1 MQEVHVSQRARVG
14 VVGAGLH
21 GEMHL
26 QAYSSSPR
34 CDLTCICDLN
44 ADRARQMAEKYGCAW
59 TTDID
64 ELAAMVDGAS
74 IATPDFAHLGP
85 ALALI
90 GQGKHLLME
99 KPLTTDVAEGEQIV
113 AAAREAGVKLM
124 VNFSQRWNPKF
135 LAARAAIS
143 DGRMG
148 EFVMGY
154 SRLSNTISVP
164 TGMLAWA
171 TQSGPEWFLFPH
183 TIDVVRWIVGQEIT
197 RVYATGRKGTLTSLG
212 IDAYD
217 AIQTIVHFDNGA
229 FVTFETCWIIP
240 NSWPSVVDSTMTLF
254 GTDGRM
260 EIDQNDQGITLASDR
275 YETGAPYGKYDR
287 YGSPQGFYL
296 EGIWHFVD
304 CLVDDRAPVVTGE
317 DGLAVTRVITA
328 IRESVASGKPV
339 DIAG

>member
-1 MQEVHVSQRARVG
+1 MAERVRVG

-26 QAYSSSPR
+26 EAYSVSER

-59 TTDID
+59 TTDIH
-64 ELAAMVDGAS
+64 ELAAAVDGATV
-74 IATPDFAHLGP
+74 ATPDFAHLEP

-90 GQGKHLLME
+90 GAGKHLLME
-99 KPLTTDVAEGEQIV
+99 KPLTTDVAEGEQLV

-124 VNFSQRWNPKF
+124 VNFSNRWNPKF
-135 LAARAAIS
+135 LAARGAIDS
-143 DGRMG
+143 GRLG

-183 TIDVVRWIVGQEIT
+183 TIDVVRWVIGQEIT
-197 RVYATGRKGTLTSLG
+197 RVYATGRKGTLTALG

-217 AIQTIVHFDNGA
+217 AIQAIVHFANGA

-275 YETGAPYGKYDR
+275 FETGAPYGKYDR
-287 YGSPQGFYL
+287 HGTAQGFYL
-296 EGIWHFVD
+296 EGIRHFVD
-304 CLVDDRAPVVTGE
+304 CLADDRDPVVTGE
-317 DGLAVTRVITA
+317 DGLAVTRAIAA
-328 IRESVASGKPV
+328 IRESIGTGNCVAVQS
-339 DIAG
+339 

>member
-1 MQEVHVSQRARVG
+1 MSRRVRVG

-26 QAYSSSPR
+26 EAFSVSER

-44 ADRARQMAEKYGCAW
+44 ADRARQMAEKYGCDW
-59 TTDID
+59 TTDIN
-64 ELAAMVDGAS
+64 ELAAAVDGAT
-74 IATPDFAHLGP
+74 IATPDFAHLEP

-90 GQGKHLLME
+90 GAGKHLLLE
-99 KPLTTDVAEGEQIV
+99 KPLTTDVAEGERLV

-124 VNFSQRWNPKF
+124 VNFSNRWNPKF
-135 LAARAAIS
+135 LAARAAMS
-143 DGRMG
+143 NGRMG

-164 TGMLAWA
+164 TGMLSWA

-183 TIDVVRWIVGQEIT
+183 TIDVVRWVVGQEIA
-197 RVYATGRKGTLTSLG
+197 RVYATGRKGTLSALG
-212 IDAYD
+212 IDAFD
-217 AIQTIVHFDNGA
+217 AIQAVVHFENSG

-260 EIDQNDQGITLASDR
+260 EIDQNDQGITVASDR
-275 YETGAPYGKYDR
+275 FETGAPYGKYDR
-287 YGSPQGFYL
+287 YGTPEGFYL
-296 EGIWHFVD
+296 EGIRHFVD
-304 CLVDDRAPVVTGE
+304 CLADDRDPVVTGE
-317 DGLAVTRVITA
+317 DGLAVTRAIAA
-328 IRESVASGKPV
+328 IRKSIATGFPVEVAG
-339 DIAG
+339 

>member
-1 MQEVHVSQRARVG
+1 VSQRVRVG

-26 QAYSSSPR
+26 EAYKTSDR
-34 CDLTCICDLN
+34 CDLAGICDLD
-44 ADRARQMAEKYGCAW
+44 ADRAQRMAEKYGCDW
-59 TTDID
+59 TTDIA

-74 IATPDFAHLGP
+74 IATPDFAHLEP

-90 GQGKHLLME
+90 GAGKHVLME
-99 KPLTTDVAEGEQIV
+99 KPLTTNVADGERLV

-124 VNFSQRWNPKF
+124 VNFSNRWNPKF
-135 LAARAAIS
+135 LAARAAVS
-143 DGRMG
+143 NGRMG

-183 TIDVVRWIVGQEIT
+183 TIDVVRWVVGQEIT
-197 RVYATGRKGTLTSLG
+197 RVYATGRKGTLAAQG

-217 AIQTIVHFDNGA
+217 AIQAIVHFEHGA

-260 EIDQNDQGITLASDR
+260 EIDQNDQGITLASDH
-275 YETGAPYGKYDR
+275 YQTGAPYGKYDR
-287 YGSPQGFYL
+287 YGMPQGFYL

-304 CLVDDRAPVVTGE
+304 CLADDLDPLVTGR
-317 DGLAVTRVITA
+317 DGLAVTRAIAA
-328 IRESVASGKPV
+328 IRESIETGNPV
-339 DIAG
+339 DLTS